1 MVSANVD
8 RVLQEVVALTLDE
21 RRELMSLLAVSQS
34 PSYPPSD
41 ADLVDAAL
49 LEEGLL
55 ISIPAR
61 PTQDDMDSDNSFKP
75 FEIDGRP
82 ISEIL
87 IEERR

>member
-8 RVLQEVVALTLDE
+8 RVLQKVVALTLDE

-61 PTQDDMDSDNSFKP
+61 PTQDDIDRDNSFRP
-75 FEIDGRP
+75 FQIEGRP